1 MSKSTPTQKL
11 RDRNII
17 KKSDPIWKKINLFQ
31 NLKHNTDDEINI
43 YATAEI
49 KMLQSFARDQI
60 FNLKQSVECS
70 QLGFF
75 TSTNQK
81 WKLLNL
87 IFYYSTKGETFY
99 KAKCMK
105 YLKMS
110 ARTFDAII
118 KEAVDRGSFIYLA
131 PYNAPINSKIRNIR
145 PSEKLI
151 VEYIRYNVLR
161 CERGLK
167 TFKRYGIK

>member
-1 MSKSTPTQKL
+1 MIRSPAQKL
-11 RDRNII
+11 RDKNILE
-17 KKSDPIWKKINLFQ
+17 KTHSIWKRINLFQ
-31 NLKHNTDDEINI
+31 DLISEIDDEVEI
-43 YATAEI
+43 YARAEI
-49 KMLQSFARDQI
+49 RILQSFARDQI
-60 FNLKQSVECS
+60 FNLKASVECS
-70 QLGFF
+70 ELGFF
-75 TSTNQK
+75 SSTSQK

-87 IFYYSTKGETFY
+87 IFYFSTKSESFY

-145 PSEKLI
+145 PSEKLC
-151 VEYIRYNVLR
+151 VEYTRYHVQR

>member
-1 MSKSTPTQKL
+1 MRRSPGQKL
-11 RDRNII
+11 RDRNIVE
-17 KKSDPIWKKINLFQ
+17 KTHSIWKKINLFQ
-31 NLKHNTDDEINI
+31 KLKHKTDDEVEI
-43 YATAEI
+43 YARAEVP
-49 KMLQSFARDQI
+49 MLQSFAREQI
-60 FNLKQSVECS
+60 FNLKQSSNCS
-70 QLGFF
+70 QLSFF
-75 TSTNQK
+75 STTNQK

-87 IFYYSTKGETFY
+87 IFYFSTKGESFY

-105 YLKMS
+105 YLKIS

-145 PSEKLI
+145 PSEKLC
-151 VEYIRYNVLR
+151 VEYIRYHVQR

>member
-1 MSKSTPTQKL
+1 MRRSPGQKL
-11 RDRNII
+11 RDRNILE
-17 KKSDPIWKKINLFQ
+17 KSHSIWKKINLFQ
-31 NLKHNTDDEINI
+31 KLKRKTDDEVEI
-43 YATAEI
+43 YARAEI
-49 KMLQSFARDQI
+49 LMLQSFAREQI
-60 FNLKQSVECS
+60 FNLKQSSECS

-75 TSTNQK
+75 TSTNEK

-87 IFYYSTKGETFY
+87 IFYFSTKGESFY
-99 KAKCMK
+99 KAKCMR

-118 KEAVDRGSFIYLA
+118 KEAVDRGSFIYLP

-145 PSEKLI
+145 PSEKLC

-161 CERGLK
+161 CERSLK
-167 TFKRYGIK
+167 AFKRYGIK

>member
-1 MSKSTPTQKL
+1 MTRSPEQKL

-17 KKSDPIWKKINLFQ
+17 NKSDEIWKRINLFQ
-31 NLKHNTDDEINI
+31 NLKHDTDDKVEI

-49 KMLQSFARDQI
+49 NMIQCFARDQI
-60 FNLKQSVECS
+60 FNLKQSVKCS
-70 QLGFF
+70 QLSFF
-75 TSTNQK
+75 STTNQK

-99 KAKCMK
+99 KAKIMK
-105 YLKMS
+105 NLKMS

-118 KEAVDRGSFIYLA
+118 KEAVDRGSFIYLP

-145 PSEKLI
+145 PSEELC
-151 VEYIRYNVLR
+151 VEFIRYNVLR
-161 CERGLK
+161 CERGVK
-167 TFKRYGIK
+167 TFKKYGIK

>member
-1 MSKSTPTQKL
+1 MRRSPGQKL
-11 RDRNII
+11 RDRNILE
-17 KKSDPIWKKINLFQ
+17 KSHSIWKKINLFQ
-31 NLKHNTDDEINI
+31 KLKRETDDEVEI
-43 YATAEI
+43 YARAEI
-49 KMLQSFARDQI
+49 RLLQSFAREQI
-60 FNLKQSVECS
+60 FNLKQSSNCS
-70 QLGFF
+70 QLSFF
-75 TSTNQK
+75 STTNQK

-87 IFYYSTKGETFY
+87 IFYFSTKGESFY

-118 KEAVDRGSFIYLA
+118 KEAVDRGSFIYLP

-145 PSEKLI
+145 PSEKLC

-161 CERGLK
+161 CERSLK
-167 TFKRYGIK
+167 AFKRYGIK

>member
-1 MSKSTPTQKL
+1 MKRSPGQKL
-11 RDRNII
+11 RDRNILE
-17 KKSDPIWKKINLFQ
+17 KSHSIWKRINLFQ
-31 NLKHNTDDEINI
+31 DLKRETDDEVEI
-43 YATAEI
+43 YSRAEI
-49 KMLQSFARDQI
+49 AMLQSFARDQI

-87 IFYYSTKGETFY
+87 IFYFSTKGESFY

-110 ARTFDAII
+110 ARNFDAII
-118 KEAVDRGSFIYLA
+118 KEAIDRGFFIYLS
-131 PYNAPINSKIRNIR
+131 PYTATINSKIRNIR

-151 VEYIRYNVLR
+151 IEYIRYNVQR

>member
-1 MSKSTPTQKL
+1 MRRSAGQKL
-11 RDRNII
+11 RDRNITE
-17 KKSDPIWKKINLFQ
+17 KTHPIWKKINLFQ
-31 NLKHNTDDEINI
+31 KLKRKTDKDIEI

-49 KMLQSFARDQI
+49 EMLQSFARDQI
-60 FNLKQSVECS
+60 FNLKQSIECS

-87 IFYYSTKGETFY
+87 IFYYSTKGESFY
-99 KAKCMK
+99 KAKIMK
-105 YLKMS
+105 NLKMS

-145 PSEKLI
+145 PSEKLC

-161 CERGLK
+161 CERGVK
-167 TFKRYGIK
+167 TFKKYGIK

>member
-1 MSKSTPTQKL
+1 MRRSPGQKL
-11 RDRNII
+11 RDRNITE
-17 KKSDPIWKKINLFQ
+17 KTHSIWKKINLFQ
-31 NLKHNTDDEINI
+31 KLKRKTDDDVEI
-43 YATAEI
+43 YARAEI
-49 KMLQSFARDQI
+49 KLLQSFARDQI
-60 FNLKQSVECS
+60 FNLKQAAECS

-75 TSTNQK
+75 TSTNEK

-87 IFYYSTKGETFY
+87 IFYFSTKGESFY

-118 KEAVDRGSFIYLA
+118 KEAVDRGSFIYLP

-145 PSEKLI
+145 PSEKLC
-151 VEYIRYNVLR
+151 VEYIRYNVQR
-161 CERGLK
+161 CERSIK
-167 TFKRYGIK
+167 NFKRYGIK

>member
-1 MSKSTPTQKL
+1 MSRSPGQKL
-11 RDRNII
+11 RDRNIAE
-17 KKSDPIWKKINLFQ
+17 KTHPIWKKINLFQ
-31 NLKHNTDDEINI
+31 KLKRKTDKDVEI
-43 YATAEI
+43 YANAEI
-49 KMLQSFARDQI
+49 SMLQSFARDQI
-60 FNLKQSVECS
+60 FDLKQSVECS
-70 QLGFF
+70 QLNFF
-75 TSTNQK
+75 TSTNEK

-87 IFYYSTKGETFY
+87 IFYFSTKGETFY

-118 KEAVDRGSFIYLA
+118 KEAVDRGSFIYLP

-145 PSEKLI
+145 PSEKLC
-151 VEYIRYNVLR
+151 VEYIKYNVQR

-167 TFKRYGIK
+167 TFKKYGIK

>member
-1 MSKSTPTQKL
+1 MKRSPGQKL

-17 KKSDPIWKKINLFQ
+17 EKSNSIWKKINLFQ
-31 NLKHNTDDEINI
+31 NLKHNTDDEIAV
-43 YATAEI
+43 YSKAEI
-49 KMLQSFARDQI
+49 KMLQCFARDQI

-75 TSTNQK
+75 TSTNEK

-87 IFYYSTKGETFY
+87 IFYFSTKGESFY

-105 YLKMS
+105 YLRMS
-110 ARTFDAII
+110 ARNFDAII
-118 KEAVDRGSFIYLA
+118 KEAINRGFFVYLS
-131 PYNAPINSKIRNIR
+131 PFNAPINSKIRNIR

-151 VEYIRYNVLR
+151 IEYIRYNVLR
-161 CERGLK
+161 CERGVK
-167 TFKRYGIK
+167 TFKKYGIK

>member
-1 MSKSTPTQKL
+1 MRRSPGQKL
-11 RDRNII
+11 RDRNITE
-17 KKSDPIWKKINLFQ
+17 KSHSIWKKINLFQ
-31 NLKHNTDDEINI
+31 KLKRKTDDEVEI
-43 YATAEI
+43 YA
-49 KMLQSFARDQI
+49 R
-60 FNLKQSVECS
+60 VECS

-87 IFYYSTKGETFY
+87 IFYFSTKGESFY

-145 PSEKLI
+145 PSEKLC
-151 VEYIRYNVLR
+151 VEYIRYNVQR

>member
-1 MSKSTPTQKL
+1 MRRSPGQKL
-11 RDRNII
+11 RDRNITE
-17 KKSDPIWKKINLFQ
+17 KTHPIWKKINLFQ
-31 NLKHNTDDEINI
+31 KLKRKTDEDIEI
-43 YATAEI
+43 YARAEI
-49 KMLQSFARDQI
+49 KMLQTFARNQI

-75 TSTNQK
+75 TSTNEK

-87 IFYYSTKGETFY
+87 IFYFSTKGESFY

-118 KEAVDRGSFIYLA
+118 KEAVDRGSFIYLP

-145 PSEKLI
+145 PSEKLC
-151 VEYIRYNVLR
+151 VEYIRYNVQR

>member
-1 MSKSTPTQKL
+1 MRRSPGQKL

-31 NLKHNTDDEINI
+31 NLKHNTDDDVEI
-43 YATAEI
+43 YARAEI
-49 KMLQSFARDQI
+49 KMLQCFARDQI
-60 FNLKQSVECS
+60 FNLKQSVDCPL
-70 QLGFF
+70 LGFF
-75 TSTNQK
+75 TTTNQK

-87 IFYYSTKGETFY
+87 IFYFSTKGESFY

-118 KEAVDRGSFIYLA
+118 KEAVDRGSFIYLS

-145 PSEKLI
+145 PSEKLCI
-151 VEYIRYNVLR
+151 EYIRYNVQR

>member
-1 MSKSTPTQKL
+1 MRRSPIQKL
-11 RDRNII
+11 RDRNILE
-17 KKSDPIWKKINLFQ
+17 KSDSIWKKINLFQ
-31 NLKHNTDDEINI
+31 DLKRETDDEVEI
-43 YATAEI
+43 YARAEI
-49 KMLQSFARDQI
+49 RMLQSFARDQI
-60 FNLKQSVECS
+60 FNLKQSVNCP

-87 IFYYSTKGETFY
+87 IFYFSTLGESFY

-118 KEAVDRGSFIYLA
+118 QEAIDRGSFIYLS
-131 PYNAPINSKIRNIR
+131 PYNAKINSKIRNIR
-145 PSEKLI
+145 PSEKLC
-151 VEYIRYNVLR
+151 VEYIRYNVQR
-161 CERGLK
+161 CERVLK

>member
-1 MSKSTPTQKL
+1 MRRSPIQKL
-11 RDRNII
+11 RDRNILE
-17 KKSDPIWKKINLFQ
+17 KSDSIWKKINLFQ
-31 NLKHNTDDEINI
+31 DLKRETDDEVEI
-43 YATAEI
+43 YARAEI

-75 TSTNQK
+75 TTTNQK

-87 IFYYSTKGETFY
+87 IFYFSTKGESFY

-110 ARTFDAII
+110 ARNFDAII
-118 KEAVDRGSFIYLA
+118 KEAVDRGSFIYLS
-131 PYNAPINSKIRNIR
+131 PYNATINSKIRNIR
-145 PSEKLI
+145 PSEKLC
-151 VEYIRYNVLR
+151 VEYIRYNVQR

>member
-1 MSKSTPTQKL
+1 MRRSPGQKL

-31 NLKHNTDDEINI
+31 NLKHNTDDDVEI
-43 YATAEI
+43 YARAEI
-49 KMLQSFARDQI
+49 KMLQCFARDQI
-60 FNLKQSVECS
+60 FNLKQSVDCPL
-70 QLGFF
+70 LGFF
-75 TSTNQK
+75 TTTNQK

-87 IFYYSTKGETFY
+87 IFYFSTKGESFY

-118 KEAVDRGSFIYLA
+118 KEAVDRGSFIYLS
-131 PYNAPINSKIRNIR
+131 PYNAAINSKIRNIR
-145 PSEKLI
+145 PSEKLC
-151 VEYIRYNVLR
+151 VEYIRYNVQR

>member
-1 MSKSTPTQKL
+1 MRRSPGQKL

-17 KKSDPIWKKINLFQ
+17 EKTDSIWKKINLFQ
-31 NLKHNTDDEINI
+31 KLKHKTDDEVEI
-43 YATAEI
+43 YARAEI
-49 KMLQSFARDQI
+49 LMLQSFAREQI
-60 FNLKQSVECS
+60 FNLKQSSECS

-75 TSTNQK
+75 TSTNEK

-87 IFYYSTKGETFY
+87 IFYFSTKGESFY
-99 KAKCMK
+99 KAKCMR

-118 KEAVDRGSFIYLA
+118 KEAVDRGSFIYLP

-145 PSEKLI
+145 PSEKLC

-161 CERGLK
+161 CERSLK
-167 TFKRYGIK
+167 AFKRYGIK

>member
-1 MSKSTPTQKL
+1 MRRSPGQKL
-11 RDRNII
+11 RDRNITE
-17 KKSDPIWKKINLFQ
+17 KTHSIWKKINLFQ
-31 NLKHNTDDEINI
+31 DLKRKTDGDVEI
-43 YATAEI
+43 YARAEI
-49 KMLQSFARDQI
+49 LMLQSFARDQI
-60 FNLKQSVECS
+60 LNLKHSSDRS
-70 QLGFF
+70 QLTFF
-75 TSTNQK
+75 SNSNEK

-87 IFYYSTKGETFY
+87 IFYFSTKGESFY

-118 KEAVDRGSFIYLA
+118 KEAVDRGLFIYLA

-145 PSEKLI
+145 PSEKLC
-151 VEYIRYNVLR
+151 VEYIRYNVQR

>member
-1 MSKSTPTQKL
+1 MRRSPIQKL
-11 RDRNII
+11 RDRNILE
-17 KKSDPIWKKINLFQ
+17 KSDSIWKKINLFQ
-31 NLKHNTDDEINI
+31 DLKRETDDEVEI
-43 YATAEI
+43 YARAEI
-49 KMLQSFARDQI
+49 TMLQSFARDQI

-75 TSTNQK
+75 TTTNQK

-87 IFYYSTKGETFY
+87 IFYFSTKGESFY

-110 ARTFDAII
+110 ARNFDAII
-118 KEAVDRGSFIYLA
+118 KEAIDRGFFIYLS
-131 PYNAPINSKIRNIR
+131 PYNATINSKIRNIR

-161 CERGLK
+161 CERGIK

>member
-1 MSKSTPTQKL
+1 MRRSPIQKL
-11 RDRNII
+11 RDRNILE
-17 KKSDPIWKKINLFQ
+17 KSDSIWKKINLFQ
-31 NLKHNTDDEINI
+31 DLKRETDDEVEI
-43 YATAEI
+43 YSRAEI
-49 KMLQSFARDQI
+49 AMLQSFARDQI
-60 FNLKQSVECS
+60 FNLKQSVNCP

-87 IFYYSTKGETFY
+87 IFYFSTKGESFY

-110 ARTFDAII
+110 ARNFDAII
-118 KEAVDRGSFIYLA
+118 KEAIDRGFFIYLS
-131 PYNAPINSKIRNIR
+131 PYNATINSKIRNIR

-161 CERGLK
+161 CERGIK